1 MPYYEFKNKDI
12 LYNTLK
18 TYPQFT
24 FDVWGGNV
32 FINKEGA
39 ITGSHVTNVGMVPT
53 GHISL
58 YELNIDRASDNK
70 IYPFMVK
77 GSSLNSLGTVTK
89 SGFNSSYQYGDEM
102 VGSYPLSA
110 SIVREYFDTAHG
122 DSATSRITALKNTLN
137 SYSYLSPHYQYSST
151 LGDKSQQAVN
161 LISIHSLFFD
171 AGIKKGTVDL
181 GFYVSGTLAARLQDK
196 YEDGNLVQV
205 SGTTYANAQA
215 PDGTGSVAGVILYDQ
230 GFILLTGSWDITG
243 ESLDFGSRTGNG
255 RWLDFAA
262 GANDGNT
269 VSATN
274 ISTSASFSLDFKG
287 TNPVSTITM
296 HAHAPLGFL
305 NNSSNPTYKLF
316 DSSSIAVS
324 TSSYFYTEPT
334 EIPIKNTMS
343 SSFCEYSASFRKQTF
358 ISKVGIYDKDQNLIA
373 IANLAKPVK
382 KLEDRDYTF
391 KIKLDV

>member
-1 MPYYEFKNKDI
+1 M
-12 LYNTLK
+12 LNTKLQEK
-18 TYPQFT
+18 LQKVNFPVEVQ
-24 FDVWGGNV
+24 
-32 FINKEGA
+32 
-39 ITGSHVTNVGMVPT
+39 
-53 GHISL
+53 
-58 YELNIDRASDNK
+58 NIKGIPSDMARAVVSTD
-70 IYPFMVK
+70 
-77 GSSLNSLGTVTK
+77 
-89 SGFNSSYQYGDEM
+89 Q
-102 VGSYPLSA
+102 A
-110 SIVREYFDTAHG
+110 S
-122 DSATSRITALKNTLN
+122 
-137 SYSYLSPHYQYSST
+137 
-151 LGDKSQQAVN
+151 
-161 LISIHSLFFD
+161 
-171 AGIKKGTVDL
+171 
-181 GFYVSGTLAARLQDK
+181 
-196 YEDGNLVQV
+196 
-205 SGTTYANAQA
+205 
-215 PDGTGSVAGVILYDQ
+215 
-230 GFILLTGSWDITG
+230 
-243 ESLDFGSRTGNG
+243 
-255 RWLDFAA
+255 
-262 GANDGNT
+262 NDGNT